1 MLHRLAALSLLAAL
15 VAGCQPT
22 ATESGPPSAAAG
34 SPGPTASAEPRPIV
48 IDADMDHSD
57 IAAIMVLLRDPSVEV
72 LAIAI
77 DGTGLVHCQ
86 GGRLVTRYLLDE
98 FGRPDV
104 PFGCGRQNG
113 GPDARPF
120 PDDWRVTADA
130 GYGLDITPKVES
142 GTLRDAADLIREAV
156 DARPGEVTIVALGPL
171 TNLEDAFAADP
182 TLPDR
187 IAGIHAMLGTIE
199 APGNVYVDGLTGGA
213 VEWNAYA
220 DPSAV
225 EAVFATDI
233 PISIVPLDATDDV
246 PVPADLTERLAT
258 DHAAAGADLMYEL
271 LLRNPSR
278 LNGAEGQQL
287 WDELAALAVSDPSL
301 VTWKEATVTV
311 EDRGRLATD
320 PAGRP
325 IRYAAAADRTAVEAA
340 LLEALRRGG
349 RRATPFELAGDVA
362 VTWDGTTCVATVDG
376 AGPGL
381 YAVHYQGPAGDP
393 TGVLLGGVRAPHM
406 WSELTDFLS
415 TVDVSTEVAP
425 PDWLI
430 QAGQVADDR
439 GTGLAVDG
447 TVELEAETYG
457 PVCVAG
463 EWPNFVFTAGDPF
476 EVRR

>member
-1 MLHRLAALSLLAAL
+1 MLHRLAAMTLLALL

-22 ATESGPPSAAAG
+22 ATESGPPSAAAV
-34 SPGPTASAEPRPIV
+34 SPSPSASTPQRPII

-57 IAAIMVLLRDPSVEV
+57 IAAIMILLRDPSVEV

-98 FGRPDV
+98 FDRSDI
-104 PFGCGRQNG
+104 PFGCGRENG

-130 GYGLDITPKVES
+130 AYGLDITPKVES
-142 GTLRDAADLIREAV
+142 GTPRDAADLIREAV

-199 APGNVYVDGLTGGA
+199 AAGNVYVDGLTGGA

-225 EAVFATDI
+225 EAVFATEI

-246 PVPADLTERLAT
+246 PVPADLTERIAT
-258 DHAAAGADLMYEL
+258 DHAAAGADLMVEL
-271 LLRNPSR
+271 LLRNPAR
-278 LNGAEGQQL
+278 LNSAEGQQL
-287 WDELAALAVSDPSL
+287 WDELAALAVSEPHL
-301 VTWKEATVTV
+301 VTWKDATVTV
-311 EDRGRLATD
+311 DDRGRLTTD

-325 IRYAAAADRTAVEAA
+325 IRYAAAADRAAVETA

-349 RRATPFELAGDVA
+349 PRTTPFELAGEVS
-362 VTWDGTTCVATVDG
+362 VTWDGTTCAGTVEGTD
-376 AGPGL
+376 AGL
-381 YAVHYQGPAGDP
+381 YTVHYQGPAGDP
-393 TGVLLGGVRAPHM
+393 SGVLIGGVRAPHP
-406 WSELTDFLS
+406 WTALTDFVT
-415 TVDVSTEVAP
+415 TVDLSSEIAL

-430 QAGQVADDR
+430 QGGEVSDDQGSGR
-439 GTGLAVDG
+439 AADG
-447 TVELEAETYG
+447 TVELETETYG
-457 PVCVAG
+457 PVCVTG
-463 EWPNFVFTAGDPF
+463 EWPDLVFTPGDPF
-476 EVRR
+476 EPRR

>member
-1 MLHRLAALSLLAAL
+1 MTLLAVIL
-15 VAGCQPT
+15 AGCQPT
-22 ATESGPPSAAAG
+22 ASG
-34 SPGPTASAEPRPIV
+34 SPSVSDAAVPPMPSTNADPRPIV

-57 IAAIMVLLRDPSVEV
+57 LAAIMILLRDPRVEV

-98 FGRPDV
+98 LGDPDI
-104 PFGCGRQNG
+104 PFGCGRQKG
-113 GPDARPF
+113 GADARPF

-130 GYGLDITPKVES
+130 GYGLDITPQVES

-156 DARPGEVTIVALGPL
+156 DARPGEVTIVTLGPL

-187 IAGIHAMLGTIE
+187 VAGIHAMLGTVE
-199 APGNVYVDGLTGGA
+199 APGNVYIDGLSGGG
-213 VEWNAYA
+213 VEWNAFA

-225 EAVFATDI
+225 EAVFATAV

-246 PVPADLTERLAT
+246 PVPADLADRLAT

-278 LNGAEGQQL
+278 MNGAEGQQL
-287 WDELAALAVSDPSL
+287 WDELAAMTVSQPDL
-301 VTWKEATVTV
+301 VTWQEATLTV
-311 EDRGRLATD
+311 EDRGRLKTD

-325 IRYAAAADRTAVEAA
+325 IRYAAAADAVAVEAA
-340 LLEALRRGG
+340 LLEALRLGG
-349 RRATPFELAGDVA
+349 PRATPFELVGEITA
-362 VTWDGTTCVATVDG
+362 TWDGTTCAGTVDG
-376 AGPGL
+376 GRAGL
-381 YAVHYQGPAGDP
+381 YTIRYQGAAGDP
-393 TGVLLGGVRAPHM
+393 TGVLIGGVRAPHT
-406 WSELTDFLS
+406 WSELTAFLA
-415 TVDVSTEVAP
+415 TVDLSTEVAP

-430 QAGQVADDR
+430 QGGQVVDDQ
-439 GTGLAVDG
+439 GTGRAVEG

-457 PVCVAG
+457 PICVTGA
-463 EWPNFVFTAGDPF
+463 WPNLVLIAGDPF
-476 EVRR
+476 EPRR